1 MPILHSTSSIR
12 LAAFAL
18 LLAVPSARAQHEPAM
33 VPVTLVNALW
43 GKLEGTPAFYAM
55 IKLQDGEFGFD
66 PDFRPGA
73 RRIHDS
79 SEALLLE
86 GLRRLDE
93 GL

>member
-43 GKLEGTPAFYAM
+43 GNLSAETGMGPRFTVGRAPA
-55 IKLQDGEFGFD
+55 
-66 PDFRPGA
+66 
-73 RRIHDS
+73 
-79 SEALLLE
+79 
-86 GLRRLDE
+86 
-93 GL
+93 